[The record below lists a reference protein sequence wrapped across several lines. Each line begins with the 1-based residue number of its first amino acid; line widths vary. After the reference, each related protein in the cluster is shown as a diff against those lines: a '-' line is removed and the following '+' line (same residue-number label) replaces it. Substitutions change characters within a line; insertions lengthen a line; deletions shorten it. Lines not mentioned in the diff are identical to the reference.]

1 MKKVIKI
8 ILGSLIIIGA
18 LNWGLVGLFELDLVA
33 YLLGD
38 MSLATRIIYSVIGI
52 SALLGLLF
60 CWMFNDSSDNND
72 CGC

>member
-8 ILGSLIIIGA
+8 ILCSLIIIGA

-52 SALLGLLF
+52 SALLAVLF
-60 CWMFNDSSDNND
+60 SWIFNDSSDNNG

>member
-8 ILGSLIIIGA
+8 ILCSLIIIGA

-38 MSLATRIIYSVIGI
+38 MSLAARIIYSIIGI
-52 SALLGLLF
+52 SALLAVLF
-60 CWMFNDSSDNND
+60 SWIFNDSSENNE
-72 CGC
+72 

>member
-1 MKKVIKI
+1 MKKIIKI

-38 MSLATRIIYSVIGI
+38 MSLASRIIYSIIGI
-52 SALLGLLF
+52 SALLAVLF
-60 CWMFNDSSDNND
+60 CWMFNDYSDNND